1 MKERAHVLDRVHR
14 LQGIDAWRPSI
25 GNLTAV
31 RIRDAVGSAEYPRLV
46 AIWRSAVDA
55 THGFLA
61 DADRAD
67 FEGQLI
73 GVHFAAVRLTVA
85 EIDGVP
91 VGFAGTAGERLE
103 MLFVHADARG
113 RGVGSALL
121 RHAIAEQGIRVVD
134 VNEQNEQAIEF
145 YLRRGFVV
153 TGRSELDEAGRPYP
167 LLQMEALLTPVLS
180 YLDEHRPGDL
190 VGAYLYGSAATAA
203 LRPDSDV
210 DLLVLT
216 RAPLSEAERAS
227 LVSMLLSVSGW
238 SGHATQFP
246 EVADRRPLELTS
258 LVVADV
264 DPLPQTPRRDF
275 QFGEWLRAE
284 LLDGHIPPAVSDP
297 DVVVLLAAAQS
308 AHRTLR
314 GQPLEDLVAPVPP
327 ELLRRAQLALLPEL
341 MNDPA
346 GEERFFLL
354 TLARILVTIETGRIV
369 AKDVAAR
376 RVAPRL
382 TGHDR
387 ALLELAGQ
395 DYLGLA
401 HVDWGDHYDHVMAL
415 VPELVRLIRQAA
427 NG

>member
-1 MKERAHVLDRVHR
+1 M
-14 LQGIDAWRPSI
+14 
-25 GNLTAV
+25 
-31 RIRDAVGSAEYPRLV
+31 RIRECDGPAEYPRLV
-46 AIWRSAVDA
+46 AIWHSAVDA
-55 THGFLA
+55 THDFLA

-67 FEGQLI
+67 IESQLAEAYFPS
-73 GVHFAAVRLTVA
+73 VHLTVA

-121 RHAIAEQGIRVVD
+121 EHATAEHGIRLVD
-134 VNEQNEQAIEF
+134 VNKQNEQAVDF
-145 YLRRGFVV
+145 YVRRGFVV
-153 TGRSELDEAGRPYP
+153 TGRSELDDAGRPYP
-167 LLQMEALLTPVLS
+167 LLHMEALLTPVLS
-180 YLDEHRPGDL
+180 YLDDHRPGDL
-190 VGAYLYGSAATAA
+190 AGAYLYGSAATSG

-216 RAPLSEAERAS
+216 RTSLSEAERAS
-227 LVSMLLSVSGW
+227 LVAMLLGVSGW
-238 SGHATQFP
+238 RGHAAQFP

-284 LLDGHIPPAVSDP
+284 LLDGQVPPAVSDP
-297 DVVVLLAAAQS
+297 DVVVLLATAQS
-308 AHRTLR
+308 AHRVLR
-314 GQPLEDLVAPVPP
+314 GQPLDALVAPVPP
-327 ELLRRAQLALLPEL
+327 ERLRRAQLALLPEL

-354 TLARILVTIETGRIV
+354 TLARMLVTIETGQIV
-369 AKDVAAR
+369 AKDVAAQ

-382 TGHDR
+382 TGQDR

-395 DYLGLA
+395 DYLGLV
-401 HVDWGDHYDHVMAL
+401 HVDWGDHYDHVVAL
-415 VPELVRLIRQAA
+415 IPKLIGLIREADDVA
-427 NG
+427 SDG

>member
-1 MKERAHVLDRVHR
+1 MSD
-14 LQGIDAWRPSI
+14 
-25 GNLTAV
+25 V
-31 RIRDAVGSAEYPRLV
+31 RIRDRTGPAEYPRLV
-46 AIWRSAVDA
+46 QIWRSAVDA

-61 DADRAD
+61 EADRAD
-67 FEGQLI
+67 IESQLADAY
-73 GVHFAAVRLTVA
+73 FPAVRLTVA

-91 VGFAGTAGERLE
+91 VGFAGTAGEQLE

-121 RHAIAEQGIRVVD
+121 EHAIAEQGIRVVD
-134 VNEQNEQAIEF
+134 VNEQNEQAVEF

-153 TGRSELDEAGRPYP
+153 AGRSELDDAGRPYP
-167 LLQMEALLTPVLS
+167 LLHMEALLTPVLR
-180 YLDEHRPGDL
+180 YLDEHRPADL
-190 VGAYLYGSAATAA
+190 VGAYLYGSATAG

-216 RAPLSEAERAS
+216 RTPLSEAERVS
-227 LVSMLLSVSGW
+227 LVSMLLGVSGW
-238 SGHATQFP
+238 SGHTGQFP

-284 LLDGHIPPAVSDP
+284 LLDGHVPPAVSDP
-297 DVVVLLAAAQS
+297 DVVVLLATAQG
-308 AHRTLR
+308 AHRVLR
-314 GQPLEDLVAPVPP
+314 GQPLDALVAPVPP
-327 ELLRRAQLALLPEL
+327 ELLRHAQLALLPEL

-354 TLARILVTIETGRIV
+354 TLARMLVTIETGQIV
-369 AKDVAAR
+369 AKDVAAQC
-376 RVAPRL
+376 VAPRL
-382 TGHDR
+382 TGRDR

-401 HVDWGDHYDHVMAL
+401 QVNWGDHYDHVVAL
-415 VPELVRLIRQAA
+415 IPMLAGLIRQA
-427 NG
+427 NDIVGGRG

>member
-1 MKERAHVLDRVHR
+1 MA
-14 LQGIDAWRPSI
+14 
-25 GNLTAV
+25 GNLIAV
-31 RIRDAVGSAEYPRLV
+31 RVRDCVGPAEYPRLV

-55 THGFLA
+55 THDFLA
-61 DADRAD
+61 EADRAAI
-67 FEGQLI
+67 EGQLAEAY
-73 GVHFAAVRLTVA
+73 FPNVRLTVA
-85 EIDGVP
+85 EIDGKP
-91 VGFAGTAGERLE
+91 VGFAGTAGENLE

-113 RGVGSALL
+113 HGVGTALL
-121 RHAIAEQGIRVVD
+121 DHAIAEQQVRRVD
-134 VNEQNEQAIEF
+134 VNAQNEQAVGF
-145 YLRRGFVV
+145 YVRRGFVV

-167 LLQMEALLTPVLS
+167 ILHMEALLTSVLS
-180 YLDEHRPGDL
+180 YLDDHRPGDL
-190 VGAYLYGSAATAA
+190 VGVYLYGSAATSG

-216 RAPLSEAERAS
+216 RRSLSESERTS
-227 LVSMLLSVSGW
+227 LVSVLLSVSGW
-238 SGHATQFP
+238 RGHAARFP

-284 LLDGHIPPAVSDP
+284 LLDGQMPPAVIDP
-297 DVVVLLAAAQS
+297 DVVVLLATAQS
-308 AHRTLR
+308 AHRVLL

-327 ELLRRAQLALLPEL
+327 ELLRNAQLALLPEL
-341 MNDPA
+341 LDDPA

-354 TLARILVTIETGRIV
+354 TLARMLVTIETGHIV
-369 AKDVAAR
+369 PKDVAAQ

-382 TGHDR
+382 TGQDR

-401 HVDWGDHYDHVMAL
+401 QVDWGDHYEHVVAL
-415 VPELVRLIRQAA
+415 VSTLVGLIREAGDVA
-427 NG
+427 VGG

>member
-1 MKERAHVLDRVHR
+1 M
-14 LQGIDAWRPSI
+14 
-25 GNLTAV
+25 
-31 RIRDAVGSAEYPRLV
+31 RIRDCVGPAEYPRLV

-55 THGFLA
+55 THDFLA
-61 DADRAD
+61 EVDREAI
-67 FEGQLI
+67 ESQLVDTYFP
-73 GVHFAAVRLTVA
+73 GVRLTVA
-85 EIDGVP
+85 EIDGEP
-91 VGFAGTAGERLE
+91 VGFAGTSGEHLE

-121 RHAIAEQGIRVVD
+121 GRAIAEQGICVVD
-134 VNEQNEQAIEF
+134 VNEQNEQAVEF
-145 YLRRGFVV
+145 YTRRGFVV
-153 TGRSELDEAGRPYP
+153 TGRSELDDAGRPYP
-167 LLQMEALLTPVLS
+167 LLHMEALLTPVLS

-190 VGAYLYGSAATAA
+190 VGAYLYGSAATAG

-216 RAPLSEAERAS
+216 RTPLSETERAS
-227 LVSMLLSVSGW
+227 LASMLLGVSGW
-238 SGHATQFP
+238 RGHTAQFP
-246 EVADRRPLELTS
+246 AVADRRPLELTS
-258 LVVADV
+258 LVMADV
-264 DPLPQTPRRDF
+264 DPLPSTPRRDF

-284 LLDGHIPPAVSDP
+284 LLDGHVPPPVSDP
-297 DVVVLLAAAQS
+297 DVVVLLATAQS
-308 AHRTLR
+308 AHRMLR
-314 GQPLEDLVAPVPP
+314 GQPLDTLVAPVPS

-395 DYLGLA
+395 DYLGLV
-401 HVDWGDHYDHVMAL
+401 HVDWGDHYDHVVAL
-415 VPELVRLIRQAA
+415 VPTLVGLIRRAA
-427 NG
+427 DVASSS

>member
-1 MKERAHVLDRVHR
+1 M
-14 LQGIDAWRPSI
+14 Q
-25 GNLTAV
+25 
-31 RIRDAVGSAEYPRLV
+31 
-46 AIWRSAVDA
+46 IWRSAVDA
-55 THGFLA
+55 THDFLA
-61 DADRAD
+61 EPDRAD
-67 FEGQLI
+67 IESQLAD
-73 GVHFAAVRLTVA
+73 VYFPAVRLTVA
-85 EIDGVP
+85 EIDGDP

-113 RGVGSALL
+113 HGVGSALL
-121 RHAIAEQGIRVVD
+121 QHATTEQGSRWVD
-134 VNEQNEQAIEF
+134 VNEQNEQAVEF
-145 YLRRGFVV
+145 YVRRGFVV
-153 TGRSELDEAGRPYP
+153 TGRSALDEAGRPYP
-167 LLQMEALLTPVLS
+167 LLHMEALLTPILS
-180 YLDEHRPGDL
+180 YLDEHRPGEL
-190 VGAYLYGSAATAA
+190 VGAYLYGSAVTAG

-216 RAPLSEAERAS
+216 RAPLSEPERAS

-238 SGHATQFP
+238 RGHAAQFP

-275 QFGEWLRAE
+275 QFGEWLRAD
-284 LLDGHIPPAVSDP
+284 LLDGQVPPAVSDP
-297 DVVVLLAAAQS
+297 DVVVLLATAQS
-308 AHRTLR
+308 AHRVLR

-354 TLARILVTIETGRIV
+354 TLARMLVTIETGQIV
-369 AKDVAAR
+369 AKDVAAQ

-382 TGHDR
+382 TGRDR

-395 DYLGLA
+395 DYRG
-401 HVDWGDHYDHVMAL
+401 HVSVDWRDYYDGVVAL
-415 VPELVRLIRQAA
+415 VPTLVDLIRQA
-427 NG
+427 NDVVGGRT

>member
-1 MKERAHVLDRVHR
+1 M
-14 LQGIDAWRPSI
+14 GP
-25 GNLTAV
+25 
-31 RIRDAVGSAEYPRLV
+31 AEYPRLV

-55 THGFLA
+55 THHFLA

-67 FEGQLI
+67 IESQLAD
-73 GVHFAAVRLTVA
+73 VYFPAVRLTVA
-85 EIDGVP
+85 EIDGDP
-91 VGFAGTAGERLE
+91 VGFAGTAGEHLE

-113 RGVGSALL
+113 HGVGSALL
-121 RHAIAEQGIRVVD
+121 QHVIAEQGIRLVD
-134 VNEQNEQAIEF
+134 VNEQNEQAVEF
-145 YLRRGFVV
+145 YVRRGFVV
-153 TGRSELDEAGRPYP
+153 AGRSELDEAGRPYP
-167 LLQMEALLTPVLS
+167 LLHMEALLTPVLS
-180 YLDEHRPGDL
+180 YLDEDRPGDL
-190 VGAYLYGSAATAA
+190 AGAYLYGSAAAA
-203 LRPDSDV
+203 GLRPDSDV

-216 RAPLSEAERAS
+216 RTSLSEAERAS
-227 LVSMLLSVSGW
+227 LVAILLGVSGW
-238 SGHATQFP
+238 SGHAAQFP
-246 EVADRRPLELTS
+246 EVANRRPLELTS

-284 LLDGHIPPAVSDP
+284 LLDGHVPTAVPDP
-297 DVVVLLAAAQS
+297 DVVVLLATAQS
-308 AHRTLR
+308 ARRVLR

-327 ELLRRAQLALLPEL
+327 ERLRRAQLALLPEL

-354 TLARILVTIETGRIV
+354 TLARMLVTIETGQIV
-369 AKDVAAR
+369 AKDIAAQ

-401 HVDWGDHYDHVMAL
+401 QVNWRDHYDHVVAL
-415 VPELVRLIRQAA
+415 IPKLVGLIRQADA
-427 NG
+427 VASDVKSRSATRFGSRC